1 MGANPTQAYGFIVFF
16 LSFVA
21 LAGAFASGGNIM
33 LVVVAILLL
42 GVSVAISLKCKPWE
56 NNED

>member
-21 LAGAFASGGNIM
+21 LAGAFASEGNIM
-33 LVVVAILLL
+33 LVVVATLLL
-42 GVSVAISLKCKPWE
+42 GVSVAISLKC
-56 NNED
+56 

>member
-16 LSFVA
+16 LAFTA
-21 LAGAFASGGNIM
+21 LAGAFASGGNIV
-33 LVVVAILLL
+33 LVVVAIVLL

-56 NNED
+56 DAGD